1 MRAELR
7 NDPGDT
13 GTQLRRRTRRGLG
26 AFECGCF
33 GDWSDQP
40 PAERQQRARS
50 AVNALVST
58 LVEQSGGVA

>member
-7 NDPGDT
+7 NEPSNGVA
-13 GTQLRRRTRRGLG
+13 QSRHRTRRGLG

-58 LVEQSGGVA
+58 IVEQNGGAA